1 MFSNHQLSA
10 LAESSPDDQAPV
22 SRLRIRPSNVSDRF
36 SITQDL
42 LSISHL
48 DDTITVSVKICKGNL
63 LIEVSIYL
71 RSHNQEA
78 QDALVHCQNKIAGIA
93 KAYDAE
99 LVEAT

>member
-1 MFSNHQLSA
+1 MLSQQQLGA
-10 LAESSPDDQAPV
+10 LAESSDDDSAPV
-22 SRLRIRPSNVSDRF
+22 SQLRIQPSNPFDRF

-48 DDTITVSVKICKGNL
+48 DDTITVSVKMCKDTP

-78 QDALVHCQNKIAGIA
+78 QDTLVHCQNKISLIA
-93 KAYDAE
+93 KGYDAKI
-99 LVEAT
+99 VDVA

>member
-10 LAESSPDDQAPV
+10 LAESSPDDQPPV
-22 SRLRIRPSNVSDRF
+22 SQLRIQPSNISDRF

-48 DDTITVSVKICKGNL
+48 DDTITVSVKMCKDSP

-78 QDALVHCQNKIAGIA
+78 QDTLAHCQNKISIIA
-93 KAYDAE
+93 KGYDAKI
-99 LVEAT
+99 VDVT